1 MTIINERDPFRRR
14 YIAGAE
20 LVGSEGYP
28 KIAPTQSL
36 PQNVIS
42 FNESGNG
49 NDISSNWVDH
59 FIADSLFE
67 RVYNNCDRYISRYSH
82 ALGVIGTDFSA
93 HRNMPK
99 WQRSNNIGRNRSID
113 YYLQQHEIDVI
124 PTVSW
129 AYIEDFEWC
138 LDGLPA
144 EAFFHKECIGELKMG
159 SNGSFDQETGKTLQK
174 FDWKDTGSTLCG
186 IKIIKKKREGDSV
199 GLPTKSASP
208 GSAYVMLDK
217 DGKFKHYAEYGEDQI
232 IRLRLDYGTHNS
244 KRSFHLH
251 RYDRGIANGTI
262 TTIAS
267 HEKGIID
274 EELYNKYRRFL
285 KGIDL

>member
-1 MTIINERDPFRRR
+1 MTIMNERDPFRRR

-144 EAFFHKECIGELKMG
+144 EASLAI
-159 SNGSFDQETGKTLQK
+159 STNGCANNFLSRNIFIDGV
-174 FDWKDTGSTLCG
+174 
-186 IKIIKKKREGDSV
+186 REV
-199 GLPTKSASP
+199 
-208 GSAYVMLDK
+208 
-217 DGKFKHYAEYGEDQI
+217 QR
-232 IRLRLDYGTHNS
+232 RLRPS
-244 KRSFHLH
+244 HLIICGNNVPKELLEFENIVSYANFSQRMH
-251 RYDRGIANGTI
+251 RRIKNG
-262 TTIAS
+262 
-267 HEKGIID
+267 K
-274 EELYNKYRRFL
+274 
-285 KGIDL
+285 